1 MIPPRRVD
9 EMGELASAALRT
21 RPMCLPSST
30 SPPMAFPHLA
40 YDQFA
45 PNFISLK
52 QAERERLT
60 PQIPLPG
67 SLGAVCLSGAGA
79 QLLHPVKSSTIVQ
92 PPPTVLTSM
101 AEEQKKI
108 MLHGAGM
115 MAANTNMQAGNFL
128 QPNGLA
134 DEQTRMLLFGASMMA
149 NTMLHTALP
158 QMKQMPE
165 ALPTI
170 KLETR
175 LAEPNDAT
183 TTANMAVAGPL
194 SSPITS
200 DAATF
205 CDAATFVVAG
215 PLPPAPAVVITHEM
229 KAELAKLKDLFD
241 SGLLPG
247 HLYEAK
253 LKKMLGLPSAVR
265 AGTPYSPTCDSAP
278 NVTNGSLP
286 VGYARIEGYSA
297 HQEAQAWSN
306 HLCSGGFGTSDY
318 VNPVNPADPANH
330 LRSGG
335 FGIDIDDVIDVITM
349 CSDGSDDSH
358 DSRCRSADTND
369 THGTQGQAYR
379 VPGPVN
385 VFAFPTQEQE
395 QYDDEEDKKSYKEDD
410 NEGSLCEGKR
420 RSPMATPRWSILR
433 EQKQLLEEFFKAVP
447 FPSHAARIALAEQ
460 LGVSCQQV
468 KAWFRNKRYLI
479 RQAQRKSKS

>member
-1 MIPPRRVD
+1 
-9 EMGELASAALRT
+9 
-21 RPMCLPSST
+21 
-30 SPPMAFPHLA
+30 MAFPHLA

-79 QLLHPVKSSTIVQ
+79 QLTHPVKSSTIVQ

-108 MLHGAGM
+108 MLLGAGM
-115 MAANTNMQAGNFL
+115 MAANTKMQSGNFL

-134 DEQTRMLLFGASMMA
+134 DEQTRMILFGASMMA

-175 LAEPNDAT
+175 LAETNDT
-183 TTANMAVAGPL
+183 TTAANMAVAGPL
-194 SSPITS
+194 FSPTTS

-205 CDAATFVVAG
+205 GDAATFIVAG

-265 AGTPYSPTCDSAP
+265 AETLYPPSCDSAP

-286 VGYARIEGYSA
+286 VGYARIEDGSQPVAYSRIEDGSLPVDYAQIEGYAA
-297 HQEAQAWSN
+297 HREALAWSN
-306 HLCSGGFGTSDY
+306 HFRSGGFGTSDN
-318 VNPVNPADPANH
+318 VNPVNPVNPANH

-335 FGIDIDDVIDVITM
+335 FGIDIDDVIDVLTM

-358 DSRCRSADTND
+358 DSRCRSADTHD
-369 THGTQGQAYR
+369 THATQGQECR

-385 VFAFPTQEQE
+385 VFAFPTQEQDH
-395 QYDDEEDKKSYKEDD
+395 YDDEEEKESCKEDD

-420 RSPMATPRWSILR
+420 RAPMATPRWSILR